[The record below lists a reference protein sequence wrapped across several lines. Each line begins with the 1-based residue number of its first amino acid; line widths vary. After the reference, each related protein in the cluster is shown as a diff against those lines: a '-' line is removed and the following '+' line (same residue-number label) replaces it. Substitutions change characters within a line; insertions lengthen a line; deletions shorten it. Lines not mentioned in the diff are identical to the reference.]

1 MGHVQRLQAG
11 HDRTRVI
18 AGVMALVAGLALFSL
33 ARAPGA
39 NGQLINVSIG
49 NSGSGTASTGGNTA
63 TGNNSSNDTSSDTTS
78 GGLINATVDLGG
90 PASAN
95 TSSGTADVT
104 TGPATATGNASGTG
118 VAQTTDGTSS
128 TFTPFFSQ
136 PAGQAA
142 AVTNDGT
149 ATASTG
155 GNTAT
160 GNNSD
165 NTATLTQS
173 ATGGLIGAN
182 VNLGGGAANTST
194 GTATVNSGAANATGN
209 AAGNQVNQARAV
221 GDPSGGYIAGTP
233 FGPGLYPGTVSGLGS
248 SYDPCSGRFFPFSP
262 FSTGGGQSAS
272 IDNVGTASAGTGGN
286 TAVGNNS
293 TNTATVTQTASGGLI
308 GLNVNLGGGAT
319 NNSTGT
325 ATINSGAANASGNQS
340 TNSVSRA
347 SSAARPPA
355 PRPSWPATRSPGPF
369 AVPVIHKAHHGQVV
383 KAQTLAR
390 TGIESSLALVAAA
403 LVVAGLALLLPARR
417 RLAEAQAGPGSAPR
431 SGTTSSAGNGCQ

>member
-11 HDRTRVI
+11 HDRTRMI

-63 TGNNSSNDTSSDTTS
+63 TGNNSTNDTSSDTTS
-78 GGLINATVDLGG
+78 GGLINASVDLGG
-90 PASAN
+90 PASSN

-118 VAQTTDGTSS
+118 VNQTTDGTGS

-182 VNLGGGAANTST
+182 VNLGGGASNTST
-194 GTATVNSGAANATGN
+194 GAATINSGAAT
-209 AAGNQVNQARAV
+209 AAGNTAGNTVSQARAV

-233 FGPGLYPGTVSGLGS
+233 FGPGLYPGTVSGFGS

-262 FSTGGGQSAS
+262 FATSGGGQSAS

-308 GLNVNLGGGAT
+308 GLNLNLGGGAT

-340 TNSVSRA
+340 TNTVSQ
-347 SSAARPPA
+347 SQFCGQAAG
-355 PRPSWPATRSPGPF
+355 ATPLVARNPITGAPF

-403 LVVAGLALLLPARR
+403 LVVAGMALLLPARR
-417 RLAEAQAGPGSAPR
+417 RLAGAQAGTGVR
-431 SGTTSSAGNGCQ
+431 TSEWDDIVRW

>member
-1 MGHVQRLQAG
+1 
-11 HDRTRVI
+11 
-18 AGVMALVAGLALFSL
+18 MALVAGLALFSL

-325 ATINSGAANASGNQS
+325 ATINSGAANANGNQS
-340 TNSVSRA
+340 TNSVSQ
-347 SSAARPPA
+347 SQFCGQAAG
-355 PRPSWPATRSPGPF
+355 ATPVVARNPITGAPF

-383 KAQTLAR
+383 KAQSLAR

-417 RLAEAQAGPGSAPR
+417 RLAGAQAGTGVR
-431 SGTTSSAGNGCQ
+431 TSEWDDIVRW

>member
-11 HDRTRVI
+11 HDRARMI

-39 NGQLINVSIG
+39 NGQLVNVSIG

-63 TGNNSSNDTSSDTTS
+63 TGNNSSNDTSSSTTS
-78 GGLINATVDLGG
+78 GGLINASVDLGG
-90 PASAN
+90 PASSN
-95 TSSGTADVT
+95 TSSGTADIT
-104 TGPATATGNASGTG
+104 TGPATATGNTSGTG
-118 VAQTTDGTSS
+118 VAQTTDGTGS

-182 VNLGGGAANTST
+182 VNLGGGATNNST
-194 GTATVNSGAANATGN
+194 GTATINTGPAT
-209 AAGNQVNQARAV
+209 AAGNTATNSVDQARAV

-233 FGPGLYPGTVSGLGS
+233 FGPGLYPGTVSGFGS

-262 FSTGGGQSAS
+262 FSTGGGQGAS
-272 IDNVGTASAGTGGN
+272 VGNVGTASAGTGGN

-293 TNTATVTQTASGGLI
+293 TNTATVSQTASGGLI
-308 GLNVNLGGGAT
+308 GLNLNLGGGAT

-325 ATINSGAANASGNQS
+325 ATINTGAATASGNQS
-340 TNSVSRA
+340 TNAVSQFCGQ
-347 SSAARPPA
+347 AAG
-355 PRPSWPATRSPGPF
+355 ATPVVARNPITGAPF

-383 KAQTLAR
+383 KAQSLAR

-417 RLAEAQAGPGSAPR
+417 RLAGAQAGTGVR
-431 SGTTSSAGNGCQ
+431 TSEWDDIVRW